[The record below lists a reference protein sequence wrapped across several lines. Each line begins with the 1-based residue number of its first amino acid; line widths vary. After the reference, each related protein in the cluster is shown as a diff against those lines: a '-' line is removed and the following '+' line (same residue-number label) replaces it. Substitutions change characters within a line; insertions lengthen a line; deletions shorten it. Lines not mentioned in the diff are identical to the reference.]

1 MKKLIT
7 SFCDAKVSI
16 FVGLHL
22 DVAADIDK
30 TASLFDICQME
41 GGRWRVKGGG
51 RGARYEVRG
60 TRYEVKGEG

>member
-41 GGRWRVKGGG
+41 GQFISHGDTEITNGSHL
-51 RGARYEVRG
+51 YS
-60 TRYEVKGEG
+60 